1 MALSI
6 SALIVAVAGVGQ
18 AVLPEPDVRFAWI
31 AGIPANVARALLLVG
46 SAVYIRY
53 TYRYEHRQETRQRSR
68 QRRGTLTP
76 QPLQRA
82 GCSLRR
88 GAHHGVVLTTTPQ
101 PLQRAGC
108 GLRARKECSPRRLA
122 RFPTGPRRRER
133 EQLLGAPSSS
143 SGADGAAPRREL
155 PDHLHAALT
164 TALTTAFTDAEAR
177 AIRQMATLTTALTDA
192 EARAI
197 RQMATGTYLLLSKR
211 GDDHLMVT

>member
-53 TYRYEHRQETRQRSR
+53 TYRYEHRQETRLRSR

-82 GCSLRR
+82 GCSPRR
-88 GAHHGVVLTTTPQ
+88 GAHHGGVLTT
-101 PLQRAGC
+101 AG
-108 GLRARKECSPRRLA
+108 G
-122 RFPTGPRRRER
+122 
-133 EQLLGAPSSS
+133 
-143 SGADGAAPRREL
+143 
-155 PDHLHAALT
+155 
-164 TALTTAFTDAEAR
+164 
-177 AIRQMATLTTALTDA
+177 
-192 EARAI
+192 
-197 RQMATGTYLLLSKR
+197 
-211 GDDHLMVT
+211 